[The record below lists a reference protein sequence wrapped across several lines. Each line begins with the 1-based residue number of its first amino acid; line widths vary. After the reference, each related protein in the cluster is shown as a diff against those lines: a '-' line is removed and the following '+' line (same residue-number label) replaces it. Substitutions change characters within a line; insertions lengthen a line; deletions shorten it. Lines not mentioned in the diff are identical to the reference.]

1 MNSWPDREKAEKILD
16 EWVANNNLKKH
27 AWAVEA
33 AMRAYAPVFGADP
46 EEWGVVGLLHDFD
59 YERYPDLEDHPFKG
73 ARWLREQGYSEELAE
88 GVLALAHADHTG
100 ILRDTLLK
108 KAIYA
113 VDELTG
119 LIIAV
124 ALTRPS
130 KKLADVTVEAVQ
142 KKWREKS
149 FAAGVDRKMV
159 ERGAEELGIPLPE
172 HIGTV
177 ISAMQGISERLG
189 L

>member
-1 MNSWPDREKAEKILD
+1 MSKWPTREEAAKILD
-16 EWVANNNLKKH
+16 DWVTNLNLKKH

-33 AMRAYAPVFGADP
+33 AMRACAVKSGADP
-46 EEWGVVGLLHDFD
+46 DRWGAVGLLHDFD
-59 YERYPDLEDHPFKG
+59 YEKFPDLKDHPFKG
-73 ARWLREQGYSEELAE
+73 AEWLKEQGYAEELAQ
-88 GVLALAHADHTG
+88 GVLAHAEHTHTQ
-100 ILRDTLLK
+100 RDTELK

-130 KKLADVTVEAVQ
+130 KKLADVTVEAVM
-142 KKWREKS
+142 KKWKEKS
-149 FAAGVDRKMV
+149 FAAGVDRQMIEK
-159 ERGAEELGIPLPE
+159 GASELGVPLRD
-172 HIGTV
+172 HITLV
-177 ISAMQGISERLG
+177 LTAMQGISDKLG